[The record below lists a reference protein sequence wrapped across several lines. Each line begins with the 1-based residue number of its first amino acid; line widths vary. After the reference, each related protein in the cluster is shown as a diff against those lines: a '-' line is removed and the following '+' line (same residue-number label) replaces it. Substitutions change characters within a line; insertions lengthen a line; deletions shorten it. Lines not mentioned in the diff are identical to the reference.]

1 MNGKVIF
8 YTLLVLVFSC
18 GSDSARGLA
27 FEEHVIS
34 DTLQAIQDISVV
46 DLDND
51 DDFDIISTDMDGRDS
66 GRIIW
71 WENTNDGEFVSHTI
85 SEDLPYSRGCR
96 AVDIDGDEDIDLI
109 VAGGMDFWRRGERI
123 GNVYLF
129 ENDGEQQFEMHII
142 TDDFFGAY
150 DLSSGDID
158 DDGDLDIL
166 VSARANNPF
175 GVYFGGISWFEN
187 QGDRNFTEHI
197 ITQRAPHEDWD
208 RGKNIAPLKDLDD
221 DGDLDLVVC
230 GVFTHVLEWWEND
243 GNGSFENHHLGE
255 IVCNV
260 IITIDF
266 DLDRDC
272 DLIIG
277 YSSARREGEY
287 THWFENDGEQNFNH
301 HAIRTGLLRNRS
313 LTVADI
319 DRDQDYD
326 LVFSGFRDNEEEQ
339 DFYIL
344 ENDGEMNFELVS
356 ISDEPIRPRES
367 EAVDIN
373 NDGDLDL
380 ILRAENGK
388 LSWWQQLAEAT
399 LHLNRGW
406 NLYSSH
412 INPVNN
418 SILDLFSVLVDRETL
433 ALVKDFRGRFYT
445 PLHNFNNIP
454 FWDYSQGY
462 LIKVTEDDSLLIE
475 GEIIPSDVPIPLD
488 EGWNMVAY
496 FPEELVEVSDAFVN
510 IEDVLLIVKD
520 GEGHF
525 YIPEREF
532 NNMQPLRRGLGYMV
546 KITEEFDLIWNVP

>member
-1 MNGKVIF
+1 MNTKYIF
-8 YTLLVLVFSC
+8 YSLLVMAFFCCSVY
-18 GSDSARGLA
+18 AQGLA

-51 DDFDIISTDMDGRDS
+51 GDSDIISTDMGAQGS

-71 WENTNDGEFVSHTI
+71 WENTNDGEFVSHII
-85 SEDLPYSRGCR
+85 SEDLPYSRGCL
-96 AVDIDGDEDIDLI
+96 AVDIDDDDDIDLI
-109 VAGGMDFWRRGERI
+109 VAGGMDFWRQGERI

-129 ENDGEQQFEMHII
+129 ENDGEQRFEMHTI
-142 TDDFFGAY
+142 TDDFFGAH

-158 DDGDLDIL
+158 DDGDLDLL
-166 VSARANNPF
+166 VSAQTNNPF
-175 GVYFGGISWFEN
+175 QFYFGGISWFEN

-243 GNGSFENHHLGE
+243 GNGSFENHHLDE
-255 IVCNV
+255 IVCKV

-277 YSSARREGEY
+277 AGNARREGEY
-287 THWFENDGEQNFNH
+287 THWLENDGEQNYAH
-301 HAIRTGLLRNRS
+301 HVIRTASLRNRS
-313 LTVADI
+313 LTVTDI
-319 DRDQDYD
+319 DCDQDYD
-326 LVFSGFRDNEEEQ
+326 LVFCGFRDNNEGP
-339 DFYIL
+339 DFCIL
-344 ENDGEMNFELVS
+344 ENDGEMNFELVP
-356 ISDEPIRPRES
+356 ISDEAIRPRET

-373 NDGDLDL
+373 NDGDIDL
-380 ILRAENGK
+380 VLRAEGGI
-388 LSWWQQLAEAT
+388 LSWWCQLSSAT
-399 LHLNRGW
+399 LNLNMGW
-406 NLYSSH
+406 NLYSSN

-418 SILDLFSVLVDRETL
+418 SILDLFSVLVARETL
-433 ALVKDFRGRFYT
+433 TLVKDFRGRFYT
-445 PLHNFNNIP
+445 PEHNFNNIP
-454 FWDYSQGY
+454 FWDYHQGY
-462 LIKVTEDDSLLIE
+462 LIKMTEDDSLIIE
-475 GEIIPSDVPIPLD
+475 GEIVPTDVPIPLD
-488 EGWNMVAY
+488 AGWNMVAY
-496 FPEELVEVSDAFVN
+496 FPEELVEASDAFVN
-510 IEDVLLIVKD
+510 IEEVLLIAKD

-525 YIPEREF
+525 YIPGEF

-546 KITEEFDLIWNVP
+546 KVTEEIELIWNVP